1 MKKFA
6 WVTCAIMIAVMAHAS
21 FVAAQTNE
29 GDTGVG
35 QALTPAD
42 FGVSRVGILPTSGWY
57 FFKEL
62 ERNIERIFAF
72 SPVSKAKLELTIANE
87 KAAEIIAMKESG
99 GVNDKA
105 MEHALEGYA
114 KSQGR
119 LRDALMRVESGKES
133 AARGEVLIRA
143 AEQSAKHKGFLEELA
158 SRASDNE
165 RVQEIISETEDVVS
179 ETTGSY
185 AEKTAHEIDLAS
197 TMIEEVNNALDER
210 AVQSAEATSTVED
223 ISESQAQRLIFQAEK
238 HLDDATMAYDGGKYG
253 EAYGQAQAAFA
264 AATNAMR
271 LLERSKGEEKISRE
285 EGKQE
290 ERVCT
295 QEYSPVCGVDGKT
308 YGNECEAS
316 REKNIVAHAGE
327 CAGAETK
334 KSESSAR
341 ENEKESSVNVS
352 AEASMVSIEGFAF
365 SPEEI
370 TIKKGT
376 KVTWTNKDAAAHQIA
391 ANPHPLHT
399 SLPELTSPILAQR
412 ESYSFIFQ
420 KTGTIGYH
428 CHLHPSMRGT
438 ITITD

>member
-1 MKKFA
+1 MKKLVFVA
-6 WVTCAIMIAVMAHAS
+6 CATMFVVMAHAS
-21 FVAAQTNE
+21 FVTAQ
-29 GDTGVG
+29 GDGGRT
-35 QALTPAD
+35 ALSPAD
-42 FGVSRVGILPTSGWY
+42 FGVARVGILPTSGWY

-72 SPVSKAKLELTIANE
+72 SPVSKAKLELAIANE
-87 KAAEIIAMKESG
+87 KAAEIITMKESG
-99 GVNDKA
+99 GVNDTA
-105 MEHALEGYA
+105 MVRALEGYA

-119 LRDALMRVESGKES
+119 LRDALVKVESGKES

-143 AEQSAKHKGFLEELA
+143 AEQSVKHKGFLEELA
-158 SRASDNE
+158 SRASNNE

-210 AVQSAEATSTVED
+210 AVQSAEATSTVAD
-223 ISESQAQRLIFQAEK
+223 INESQAQRLISQAEK

-271 LLERSKGEEKISRE
+271 LLGKTDEKENESRAQGKKEEECI
-285 EGKQE
+285 
-290 ERVCT
+290 CT
-295 QEYSPVCGVDGKT
+295 QEYSPVCGANGKT
-308 YGNECEAS
+308 YGNACEANC
-316 REKNIVAHAGE
+316 EKSMVAHTGE
-327 CAGAETK
+327 CAGAEMK

-341 ENEKESSVNVS
+341 ENEKESSANVS
-352 AEASMVSIEGFAF
+352 AETHTVSIEGFAF

-399 SLPELTSPILAQR
+399 SLPELTSPILAQG
-412 ESYSFIFQ
+412 ESYSFTFQ

-438 ITITD
+438 ITVTD